1 MSFRF
6 GIHAGVWGFDW
17 SPAAADRTVTAATEA
32 GYDVIEIPAI
42 DRLALD
48 PRDTARILER
58 RGIEPTVSLALS
70 FDDDITDA
78 DTARVARG
86 EHRLLEAVRF
96 ADDIGASFVGGVVFS
111 AMGRYDRLPSADARE
126 RSLTVLRRVAAL
138 AEQRGVTIGVEYVNR
153 YESNL
158 LNTAAQTA
166 RFVDDLGA
174 SNVVVHI
181 DTFHAAMEE
190 RSLADA
196 VAAAGPRLG
205 YLHASESHRGR
216 LGTGTIDWARLLI
229 DLDAAGFDGPITVE
243 TFSSA
248 VVGEA
253 SAIDIALWQPQWV
266 DPDELAAESL
276 AFLRAH
282 LPETVTV

>member
-17 SPAAADRTVTAATEA
+17 SPAAADRTVTAAAEA

-42 DRLALD
+42 DRLVLD